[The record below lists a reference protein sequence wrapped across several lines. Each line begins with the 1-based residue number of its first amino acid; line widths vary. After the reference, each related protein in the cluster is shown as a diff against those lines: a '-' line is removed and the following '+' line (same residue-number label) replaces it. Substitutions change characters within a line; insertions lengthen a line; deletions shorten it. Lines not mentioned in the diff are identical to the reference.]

1 MEVTSLY
8 NFCSEDN
15 GGVGWSRVKGGGRRN
30 ATTPMASRSGKGEDY
45 ATCICICG
53 GGGGGGGGGESG
65 NINNRNSIHIDQV
78 DFEQHTCGDCNCN
91 GKKTK
96 RGK

>member
-30 ATTPMASRSGKGEDY
+30 ATTPMASRSGKDY
-45 ATCICICG
+45 ATCICFSGFLGPLGCSEKKFKCLG
-53 GGGGGGGGGESG
+53 GFLGAFRSEFRREF
-65 NINNRNSIHIDQV
+65 IKML
-78 DFEQHTCGDCNCN
+78 FC
-91 GKKTK
+91 
-96 RGK
+96 